1 MKQSFFIIASIVL
14 LLCGSVAWGQ
24 ETPDSQNRQWNI
36 VEYNLG
42 HYTNSVISTGPD
54 TIINETLASRL
65 YENGNYVGAYFTND
79 DKCFFEDSL
88 GNTTLLYD
96 YGLQPGDTAFWIP
109 ILDAFWGEEQY
120 LIVDSISTTQVN
132 GESKKVLFFK
142 PLSDGLFKFI
152 RESWIEDVGSVH
164 GFLYPTRFRL
174 LEEEAQQKC
183 DLSCFF
189 QDNSLAWM
197 NPNYTEC
204 GVSCVAEYE
213 KEGLLLYPN
222 PVSAVLIFVL
232 PEKVTLEKTYC
243 DFFDIQGNL
252 VKKDVIPCGTQ
263 KQIDISEL
271 SAGQYVVHCYNAS
284 KFNQSVKFIKQ

>member
-42 HYTNSVISTGPD
+42 HYTNSVISTGSD
-54 TIINETLASRL
+54 TTINETLASRL
-65 YENGNYVGAYFTND
+65 YENDNYVGAYFTKD

-109 ILDAFWGEEQY
+109 ILDAFWDEEQY
-120 LIVDSISTTQVN
+120 LIVDSISTAQVN
-132 GESKKVLFFK
+132 GEGKKVLFFK

-164 GFLYPTRFRL
+164 GFLYPTHFRL
-174 LEEEAQQKC
+174 LEAEAQQKC
-183 DLSCFF
+183 DLTCFF
-189 QDNSLAWM
+189 LNGSLAWM

-204 GVSCVAEYE
+204 GGTSITEYE
-213 KEGLLLYPN
+213 KEGVLLYPN
-222 PVSAVLIFVL
+222 PALDMLNIVL
-232 PEKVTLEKTYC
+232 PERVISEKIYC
-243 DFFDIQGNL
+243 DIFDIQGNL
-252 VKKDVIPCGTQ
+252 VKKDVISCDTK
-263 KQIDISEL
+263 KQIDISTL
-271 SAGQYVVHCYNAS
+271 PVGQYIIHCYDAYN
-284 KFNQSVKFIKQ
+284 FNQSVKFIK

>member
-120 LIVDSISTTQVN
+120 LIVDSISTAQVN
-132 GESKKVLFFK
+132 GEGKKVLSRSRLCFPWPASCRHRQQTAAK
-142 PLSDGLFKFI
+142 II
-152 RESWIEDVGSVH
+152 R
-164 GFLYPTRFRL
+164 R
-174 LEEEAQQKC
+174 
-183 DLSCFF
+183 
-189 QDNSLAWM
+189 
-197 NPNYTEC
+197 
-204 GVSCVAEYE
+204 
-213 KEGLLLYPN
+213 
-222 PVSAVLIFVL
+222 
-232 PEKVTLEKTYC
+232 
-243 DFFDIQGNL
+243 
-252 VKKDVIPCGTQ
+252 
-263 KQIDISEL
+263 
-271 SAGQYVVHCYNAS
+271 
-284 KFNQSVKFIKQ
+284 